1 MGQKPSKLEV
11 AESCLKPHHPHK
23 CSDVDLRKLRALI
36 KSGKLSPC
44 YLPYEGE
51 DWDARGVGLQRT
63 YVAETGRHEDL
74 SCRILTAPYSPKFAL
89 QALKANLEHV
99 VKRIQHP

>member
-63 YVAETGRHEDL
+63 NVAESGRH
-74 SCRILTAPYSPKFAL
+74 
-89 QALKANLEHV
+89 
-99 VKRIQHP
+99 